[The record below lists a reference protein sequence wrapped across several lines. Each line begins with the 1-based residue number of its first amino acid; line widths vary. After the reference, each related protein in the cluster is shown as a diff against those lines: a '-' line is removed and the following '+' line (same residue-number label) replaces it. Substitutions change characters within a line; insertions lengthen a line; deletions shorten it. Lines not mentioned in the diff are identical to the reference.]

1 MTRITTDQP
10 NLLVL
15 NLLKAVEWNEQGPR
29 TRLLSD
35 NGDSR
40 LILLTLRAGQE
51 LKEHLSPS
59 KLIVQVIEGSVAFTA
74 DGQQVILQAGMLCQI
89 VTGLPHQLR
98 AEKDT
103 VLLLIMTPSP
113 ASEQKEGGAR
123 A

>member
-15 NLLKAVEWNEQGPR
+15 DLLKAVEWNEQGPR

-113 ASEQKEGGAR
+113 ASEQK
-123 A
+123 